1 MKVTE
6 IKESGS
12 NNVLMWAL
20 HNNADIKSD
29 IPLINIID
37 DEMHYIVTLSGVNM
51 LELFRLTQAF
61 RNDLRIVD
69 QHHAG
74 VPDVKLLSTQ
84 FPGMFVDGDKQ
95 APMSEVAEHVIQNFV
110 NIVLQMSSDN
120 DIITPGTAA
129 MYLPMISQTYDV
141 QIPVNFSYIIN
152 AFQSDKSATKIFNK
166 EYPNTLS
173 AAIEDPSSDLVHI
186 IMVLFVR
193 LTNIHQVN
201 QRLEKY
207 ADYIKFGPLDK
218 LDGDKLTKVYMLSF
232 SKYNPVSRDTVK
244 CSLFNITQDYITSQ
258 LTSLGKINSQLE
270 FEFAVQMPICVMQTL
285 QNRFKPDMLKI
296 SYEASMSTILGSG
309 LLFNDFVAPEMTPME
324 DGSDNDV
331 ASEHNEAISAYRAR
345 LTEANQLVVNAI
357 DMMIKDDQ
365 CDITSAFAMLPG
377 MYMTRAVIKFKEND
391 VPTILK
397 SVNSIAVLDDMFQ
410 TMMSM
415 MDGVRSDI
423 STIIKK

>member
-152 AFQSDKSATKIFNK
+152 AFQSDKSATKVFNK

-186 IMVLFVR
+186 IMLLFVR

-207 ADYIKFGPLDK
+207 ADYIKFDPLNK
-218 LDGDKLTKVYMLSF
+218 LDGYKLTKVYMLSF

-244 CSLFNITQDYITSQ
+244 CSLFNITSDYITSQ

-324 DGSDNDV
+324 DGSDNDA